1 MTKISASGACRAP
14 DTPPDAARPH
24 AGRLE
29 AAKFAPKVQD
39 LSEFLRI
46 CIWVQRRL
54 APNVRVLD
62 MGSRVNL
69 LNSRPN
75 RDLGSWCILR
85 GPALPH
91 LGMYG
96 LSSYTYIFNTLLS

>member
-1 MTKISASGACRAP
+1 MILADFVQIHTQNF
-14 DTPPDAARPH
+14 RPH

-39 LSEFLRI
+39 LSELSRI
-46 CIWVQRRL
+46 CIWVHRRL
-54 APNVRVLD
+54 APNVRILD

-69 LNSRPN
+69 PNSCPN

-85 GPALPH
+85 GPGDSRRTGYKSAA
-91 LGMYG
+91 
-96 LSSYTYIFNTLLS
+96 